1 VDTGSCA
8 DWVTAIANVGIAI
21 AAICAASL
29 GYRGLNAW
37 RTETIGKRKA
47 ELAEQV
53 LADFYEA
60 RDVFRF
66 ARQPLTWSNE
76 GNTRQK
82 EEGEADADTQRLNTY
97 FAVSERLL
105 KRNECFANLHARQY
119 RFLALFGNDSEQT
132 KPFDD
137 LFRIRNEVFLAV
149 NMLMTSYKQR
159 RLGDPPVD
167 PRLREKWESAIGWR
181 EPENDAIARG
191 LDDVVKTI
199 EKICRPAIEE
209 TERKSR

>member
-1 VDTGSCA
+1 MEAGSYA
-8 DWVTAIANVGIAI
+8 DWVAALANVAIAS
-21 AAICAASL
+21 AAICAAAL

-66 ARQPLTWSNE
+66 ARQPFTYSNE

-82 EEGEADADTQRLNTY
+82 EEGETAADTQRLNTY
-97 FAVSERLL
+97 FTVSERLL

-119 RFLALFGNDSEQT
+119 RFLALFGHDSEQIR
-132 KPFDD
+132 PFDNP
-137 LFRIRNEVFLAV
+137 FRIRNEVILAV

-167 PRLREKWESAIGWR
+167 PKLREKWESAIGWR
-181 EPENDAIARG
+181 EPENDAIALG
-191 LDDVVKTI
+191 LDDVVKAI

-209 TERKSR
+209 TEKSR